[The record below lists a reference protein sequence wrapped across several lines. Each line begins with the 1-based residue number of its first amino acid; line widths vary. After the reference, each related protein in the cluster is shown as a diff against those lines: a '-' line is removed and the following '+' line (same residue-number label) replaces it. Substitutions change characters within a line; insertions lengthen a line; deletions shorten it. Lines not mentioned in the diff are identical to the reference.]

1 MLDKSFHWGLQTD
14 TMFPAQVIDIA
25 RCYPPQP
32 EGGEFPRREFVE
44 VPEESASVAPTTSCA
59 STKRKNVVEVDRVE
73 DSEDFDNYDLS
84 SDEDDDPA
92 IPARPLDGRPPL
104 RSGKKVL
111 PDFGVD
117 AS

>member
-1 MLDKSFHWGLQTD
+1 MFFDRVSLSF
-14 TMFPAQVIDIA
+14 TMFLTQVIDVA

-32 EGGEFPRREFVE
+32 EGGEFPGREFTDA
-44 VPEESASVAPTTSCA
+44 PKESAPVAPTTSRA

-73 DSEDFDNYDLS
+73 DSEDFDGHDLS
-84 SDEDDDPA
+84 SDEDDEPA
-92 IPARPLDGRPPL
+92 IHVKPLDSRPPP

-111 PDFGVD
+111 PNFGID